1 MEKQDIHTHHS
12 ELISR
17 YLSGNASDAEVQ
29 ELEAWVLA
37 DPQNQEVFKNFKKA
51 WILSGMKENP
61 VSVDVNKNWEQL
73 LGQIEPQA
81 KVLEMKKPFY
91 TQRWLGVAAAVLVLM
106 ILSIF
111 LWRNILSSEPYY
123 AQTFDEIEEVQL
135 EDGSTV
141 TLNQRS
147 FLSFANEEKGNIR
160 KVGLKGDA
168 FFDVARD
175 TARPF
180 IIETQN
186 VEIEVL
192 GTSFYVDAREELGEI
207 QVIVESGR
215 VAVRSGGKEEIL
227 TANEKA
233 VFTKSNGALDKQ
245 ENDDANY
252 LSIKDQQLS
261 FEESPLEEVIFALQR
276 QYHEEMEIVNPELM
290 DCPLTANFSK
300 KALRDILDVIEES
313 LGVQAKRERGKII
326 FKGTCNK

>member
-1 MEKQDIHTHHS
+1 MENQDLHTHHS
-12 ELISR
+12 ELITR
-17 YLSGNASDAEVQ
+17 YLSGNASNAEVQ
-29 ELEAWVLA
+29 ELEKWVLA
-37 DPQNQEVFKNFKKA
+37 DPKNQELYKNFKKA
-51 WILSGMKENP
+51 WVLSGMKENP
-61 VSVDVNKNWEQL
+61 ISVDVEKSWEKL
-73 LGQIEPQA
+73 MGEIKPQA
-81 KVLEMKKPFY
+81 KVVEMKKPFFA
-91 TQRWLGVAAAVLVLM
+91 QRWVSIAAAVLVLM

-111 LWRNILSSEPYY
+111 LLRNSLSSEPYY

-147 FLSFANEEKGNIR
+147 FLSFANEEEGNVR

-175 TARPF
+175 TTSPF

-192 GTSFYVDAREELGEI
+192 GTSFYVDSREELGEI

-233 VFTKSNGALDKQ
+233 VFTKSNGALNKQ

-252 LSIKDQQLS
+252 LSIKNQSLT
-261 FEESPLEEVIFALQR
+261 FEDSPLEEVAFALQR
-276 QYHEEMEIVNPELM
+276 QYHETIEIESAGLM
-290 DCPLTANFSK
+290 DCPLTSEFSNME
-300 KALRDILDVIEES
+300 LRVVLDVIEEA
-313 LGVQAKRERGKII
+313 LGIQAKREGGKII
-326 FKGTCNK
+326 FRGTCNK